1 MKRSIAFINILL
13 IITVFILVIFD
24 KYYPSSILE
33 VYLKDYYTPEKI
45 SYVLNEK
52 YPYEYLNIY
61 EILSSEGNVN
71 VYTGNLNIILR
82 NHIMEDYGINKDK
95 DTLIAGDKYLDKR
108 YIYNEDNSHIT
119 TKIGEYNLRAVI
131 KNSNE
136 AYYCDTDILK
146 NSQIRRQ
153 RLYLILDD
161 SDNPNKYINSE
172 TMLRFIKS
180 EGIEVAS
187 SIAYEDVSDI
197 LKKLILIFCF
207 IQALIGLI
215 YMQKNIINQTKVM
228 IKKYKEL
235 KYDIYLRDY
244 LLDKQNIKSIF
255 TVVGKIIAAF
265 VFLIVLLILFVLII
279 NIRPSFSL
287 NPTSYTSIKNTIM
300 LLVNL
305 LNYFFKYGFTDISLA
320 ILGILS
326 TYLVL
331 IFLTFIVFM
340 TKFCITKS
348 KRHID
353 VEKLTGEIV

>member
-1 MKRSIAFINILL
+1 MKRSIVFINILL

-33 VYLKDYYTPEKI
+33 IYLKECYTPEKI

-52 YPYEYLNIY
+52 YPYEHLNIY
-61 EILSSEGNVN
+61 EILSAEGNVN

-82 NHIMEDYGINKDK
+82 NRKVEDYGINVDK

-108 YIYNEDNSHIT
+108 YIINKNNSHIT
-119 TKIGEYNLRAVI
+119 TKIGEYNLRAII

-136 AYYCDTDILK
+136 SYYCDTEILK
-146 NSQIRRQ
+146 NNQIRRQ

-180 EGIEVAS
+180 EGIEIAS

-197 LKKLILIFCF
+197 LKKIILIICF
-207 IQALIGLI
+207 IQALIGFI
-215 YMQKNIINQTKVM
+215 HIQKNIINQTKVM

-244 LLDKQNIKSIF
+244 LSDKQNIKSIF
-255 TVVGKIIAAF
+255 TVIGKIIAAF

-279 NIRPSFSL
+279 NIRTSFSL
-287 NPTSYTSIKNTIM
+287 NPTSYTSIKNTII

-326 TYLVL
+326 TYLAL

-340 TKFCITKS
+340 TKFCITKA

-353 VEKLTGEIV
+353 VEKLTGEI